1 MPKVSV
7 IVPNYN
13 HARFLTRRLDSIM
26 GQTFGDFEVII
37 LDDASTDGSHDVIR
51 LYLADPRVSFHPN
64 EANSGSPFIQWNRGV
79 QLGRGDYVWIAEAD
93 DYADREFLATLVP
106 ILEEHP
112 HVGLAYCQSRRV
124 DDQVRP
130 LGTFAFWTENLDRQR
145 WKTGFVNQGA
155 DECKNY
161 LLWKNTIP
169 NASAALLRKSTYL
182 QAGGAPE
189 NMRLCGDWLTWVR
202 MTLISDV
209 AFAPQSLN
217 HFCTHFVSVRETTPV
232 GKFLD
237 EKWNV
242 QRTILRQC
250 AVSKSARRE
259 VAKQNLNELLIRVLT
274 APPAMRRRE
283 ALRGLV
289 SFWPFF
295 VMAPATV
302 IKVFFSKASKKIG
315 AFFCSCVFAL
325 FQREMRPPG
334 GKRPR

>member
-1 MPKVSV
+1 MPKVCV

-13 HARFLTRRLDSIM
+13 HARFLRRRLDSIM
-26 GQTFGDFEVII
+26 EQTFGDFEVII
-37 LDDASTDGSHDVIR
+37 LDDASTDGSHDVIK

-64 EANSGSPFIQWNRGV
+64 ESNSGSSFIQWNRGV
-79 QLGRGDYVWIAEAD
+79 QLARGDYVWIAESD
-93 DYADREFLATLVP
+93 DYAEKEFLATLVP
-106 ILEEHP
+106 ILDEHP
-112 HVGLAYCQSRRV
+112 HVGLAYCQSWRV
-124 DDQVRP
+124 DDQDRL
-130 LGTFAFWTENLDRQR
+130 LGTLADWAEKLDPQR

-169 NASAALLRKSTYL
+169 NASAVLLRKSTYL
-182 QAGGAPE
+182 QAGGAPA

-217 HFCTHFVSVRETTPV
+217 HFCMHSVSVRETTRWEE
-232 GKFLD
+232 FID
-237 EKWNV
+237 EKWKV
-242 QRTILRQC
+242 QRIILRQC
-250 AVSKSARRE
+250 NVGRSARRE

-274 APPAMRRRE
+274 VPPAMRRRE
-283 ALRGLV
+283 TLCGLV

-302 IKVFFSKASKKIG
+302 IKGFFSKASKKIG
-315 AFFCSCVFAL
+315 AFFCPCVFAL
-325 FQREMRPPG
+325 FQRWMQPLG
-334 GKRPR
+334 GKRHR